1 VQPLTRGAVLRAAAA
16 LLLGGLVAAVGTTMH
31 RSVEPWGLVLSLALV
46 AASAVTVRAWSGF
59 TALIGYAGGLF
70 LVVQLLS
77 QPGPGGDV
85 LVTSQG
91 VLGWTWVIGAAVATG
106 CAAFAPRSWFRDV
119 RSTPPAT
126 PPATT
131 AP

>member
-1 VQPLTRGAVLRAAAA
+1 MQPLTRGAVLRAAAA

-46 AASAVTVRAWSGF
+46 LGSAVTVRAWSGF
-59 TALIGYAGGLF
+59 SALIGFAGGLF

-85 LVTSQG
+85 LVTAQG
-91 VLGWTWVIGAAVATG
+91 LLGWTWVIGAAVATG
-106 CAAFAPRSWFRDV
+106 LAAFAPRAWFRDV
-119 RSTPPAT
+119 RPSTPPA
-126 PPATT
+126 PPA
-131 AP
+131 P

>member
-1 VQPLTRGAVLRAAAA
+1 MRAAAA
-16 LLLGGLVAAVGTTMH
+16 LLLGGLVGAVGTTMH

-46 AASAVTVRAWSGF
+46 LASAVTVRAWSGF
-59 TALIGYAGGLF
+59 SALIGYAGGLF

-85 LVTSQG
+85 LVTAQG

-106 CAAFAPRSWFRDV
+106 CAAFAPRAWFRDV
-119 RSTPPAT
+119 RPAD
-126 PPATT
+126 PGAPSGPT